1 MMPDSIPF
9 YLSDYMI
16 SKLKWLTF
24 LQKLKNKQ
32 CVSTQI
38 TVKHMSFNSAKKRGG
53 EYFCFLFIQ
62 NYDFKTSCSVYKTPT
77 TTETTPA
84 STNSVRLTYKNA
96 SLLSV
101 APAITMIPST
111 KQQIKQ

>member
-38 TVKHMSFNSAKKRGG
+38 TVKHMSFNSAKK
-53 EYFCFLFIQ
+53 EEANISASSS
-62 NYDFKTSCSVYKTPT
+62 FKIMISKR
-77 TTETTPA
+77 PA
-84 STNSVRLTYKNA
+84 AYIKRQLQQ
-96 SLLSV
+96 
-101 APAITMIPST
+101 
-111 KQQIKQ
+111 KQLPLQQTA